1 MGMCYKCLTPYFIFH
16 ATNARTIRYII
27 PPKFREVLSMV
38 WQNTEFMHW
47 WLPNNQDYP
56 DIVRQIREMT
66 DERLKQPRDNFRSDV
81 RDLKGLFWKL
91 NVDEGDEEYSPPHT
105 NQK

>member
-1 MGMCYKCLTPYFIFH
+1 
-16 ATNARTIRYII
+16 
-27 PPKFREVLSMV
+27 
-38 WQNTEFMHW
+38 
-47 WLPNNQDYP
+47 
-56 DIVRQIREMT
+56 MT

-91 NVDEGDEEYSPPHT
+91 NVDEGDEEYSPPHN